1 VGGRSALCLEGF
13 IMADRTIEHH
23 WQQDPN
29 IPQVVTGVSG
39 GDGTAAGGG
48 SLITKDLTVAETLT
62 AILVELRKLNMRQEV
77 VFEEIITDGD
87 IIC

>member
-48 SLITKDLTVAETLT
+48 VLLTQDSDIKALLFEQTLLLREIVLHLKAMTDEEFTECDLKE
-62 AILVELRKLNMRQEV
+62 
-77 VFEEIITDGD
+77 
-87 IIC
+87 